1 MSRGWVCVDR
11 TAFISATQLGKGSIK
26 MSLGFR
32 IWGARIWG
40 AVCLALLV
48 GCGGLPNVKV
58 PALSGTQT
66 RIVTLSDGL
75 RVTAPAGYCAH
86 PALTKAQSGLGF
98 AAFAPCSPADQTFM
112 TVAIRAHAAMDI
124 ADLPDPE
131 TAGDHVLKRG
141 SNPNSKFA
149 HLKNPELHLVQP
161 VDQTFWRMVSH
172 RNGYMALVNLYSAP
186 GKSISQSHAEQIMG
200 GLTWTASAAASDE
213 TQALVYMPMTRPWP
227 KPKYRPY

>member
-1 MSRGWVCVDR
+1 
-11 TAFISATQLGKGSIK
+11 

-32 IWGARIWG
+32 VWGAQIWG
-40 AVCLALLV
+40 AVCLVLLV
-48 GCGGLPNVKV
+48 GCGGFSDVTV
-58 PALSGTQT
+58 PAMSGKQT

-75 RVTAPAGYCAH
+75 RVTAPAGYCAD

-98 AAFAPCSPADQTFM
+98 AAFAPCSQTDQTFL
-112 TVAIRAHAAMDI
+112 TVAIRAHAEMDI

-131 TAGDHVLKRG
+131 TAGDQVLARG
-141 SNPNSKFA
+141 SSPNSKLA
-149 HLKNPELHLVQP
+149 QLKNPEIHLVQP

-186 GKSISQSHAEQIMG
+186 GKSISQSRAERVMG
-200 GLTWTASAAASDE
+200 DLSWTAPAAASDG